1 MTMLATT
8 FEQLFAPAYVGGM
21 AMRFAQD
28 VPTPYLDLFKAGER
42 LAPPDQSVA
51 WDEVELSRDMATLV
65 GNGAPSVG
73 VRKVTDTPRA
83 GTIIEIAEHVDL
95 PARYLYQLRM
105 PGMPVAEP
113 AAKLSLEVK
122 NLTNKVMRTAN
133 MVCARAL
140 LSQGNAVDLSALPNS
155 QLKGSVTWPMKSLT
169 STASWSN
176 AATKIRSSEINL
188 LKQNFK
194 RASGLEAKRVIGGPT
209 TEQWITQNSEVVEF
223 AKFQLGGET
232 LRRSYE
238 DSRAFD
244 LGGILWSFDDS
255 IYAPQAT
262 PDTPASVKG
271 SATAEKYLVVA
282 PGESDA
288 GTVFALAEGIVHV
301 PAGTQFAA
309 AAPGTGTILQE
320 RGLVSWVAVV
330 GTEQGVPALRL
341 FVRYAFLPILKVKYG
356 AATFD
361 PTVTA

>member
-51 WDEVELSRDMATLV
+51 WDEVELSRDTATLV

-95 PARYLYQLRM
+95 PPRYLYQLRA
-105 PGMPVAEP
+105 PGMPIAEP
-113 AAKLSLEVK
+113 AAKLALEVK

-155 QLKGSVTWPMKSLT
+155 QLKGSVTWPVKTLT

-188 LKQNFK
+188 LKKNFK
-194 RASGLEAKRVIGGPT
+194 RASGLEAKRVIGGPS
-209 TEQWITQNSEVVEF
+209 TEQWITQNAEVVEF
-223 AKFQLGGET
+223 AKFQLGGEA
-232 LRRSYE
+232 LKRSYE

-244 LGGILWSFDDS
+244 LGGLAWSFDDS
-255 IYAPQAT
+255 VYAPQAT
-262 PDTPASVKG
+262 PEVPATVKG
-271 SATAEKYLVVA
+271 TAENYLVVA
-282 PGESDA
+282 PSEADA
-288 GTVFALAEGIVHV
+288 GSVFALAEGIVHV

-309 AAPGTGTILQE
+309 AAPGTGMILQE

-330 GTEQGVPALRL
+330 GTETGVPALRL
-341 FVRYAFLPILKVKYG
+341 FLRYAFLPILKVKFG